1 MRRLE
6 SRVFLL
12 LLALL
17 VPVAPAAA
25 QSPRLAEVVA
35 RLQAVPHEPSFVG
48 LWPARART
56 KTYPPEFQ
64 RRELRSADGT
74 PLVAVVALHGDGAAR
89 PGVVLAH
96 GFTESKNQKYL
107 VELAT
112 LLHRNGWHVLALDY
126 RGHGESR
133 ARSGAPITFGWKE
146 ADDVLAAARLLRD
159 ESRAASVAV
168 LGFSLGGRV
177 AVKAMVK
184 DGGALLQA
192 GMAFGAPIGEPA
204 PLAPPEPNAPLSPI
218 DRVFLGYLGAGSFYE
233 YYGRAAAHYGVTR
246 EFLLGE
252 ARADTTIAAVRAPL
266 LMVYAL
272 DDVLWRAQL
281 RRGHHE
287 GGTFSL
293 RYRDAVRDHPHVATL
308 LVDRGEH
315 AGALYLSDPQ
325 WFGSLVLAW
334 LGAWQGHDAPMRLP
348 AVDLLLEGK
357 MGADTATYSVVV
369 RNSGTARVG
378 DLGVH
383 ASLPAGAALVDC
395 WAGVEGTNPCRRDGD
410 RVTWTIPRLSG
421 GKSTAGPF
429 VAVLGT
435 AGLAPGKVD
444 VRAWVDAPDAI
455 VQEVTL
461 EKK

>member
-1 MRRLE
+1 MRQRAT
-6 SRVFLL
+6 RIVLL

-17 VPVAPAAA
+17 SPAAPASADG
-25 QSPRLAEVVA
+25 PRLADVLA
-35 RLQAVPHEPSFVG
+35 RLQALPHEPSFVG

-56 KTYPPEFQ
+56 KAYPPEFQ
-64 RRELRSADGT
+64 RRELRSAGGT
-74 PLVAVVALHGDGAAR
+74 PLAAVVALHADGAAR
-89 PGVVLAH
+89 PGAVLVH
-96 GFTESKNQKYL
+96 GFTESKSQKNL

-112 LLHRNGWHVLALDY
+112 LLYKNGWHVLALDY

-133 ARSGAPITFGWKE
+133 ALSGAPITFGWKE
-146 ADDVLAAARLLRD
+146 ADDVLAAARLLRE
-159 ESRAASVAV
+159 ESKAASVAV

-233 YYGRAAAHYGVTR
+233 YYGRAA
-246 EFLLGE
+246 
-252 ARADTTIAAVRAPL
+252 
-266 LMVYAL
+266 
-272 DDVLWRAQL
+272 
-281 RRGHHE
+281 
-287 GGTFSL
+287 
-293 RYRDAVRDHPHVATL
+293 
-308 LVDRGEH
+308 
-315 AGALYLSDPQ
+315 
-325 WFGSLVLAW
+325 
-334 LGAWQGHDAPMRLP
+334 
-348 AVDLLLEGK
+348 
-357 MGADTATYSVVV
+357 
-369 RNSGTARVG
+369 
-378 DLGVH
+378 
-383 ASLPAGAALVDC
+383 
-395 WAGVEGTNPCRRDGD
+395 
-410 RVTWTIPRLSG
+410 
-421 GKSTAGPF
+421 STAGPF

>member
-1 MRRLE
+1 MRRHAT
-6 SRVFLL
+6 RIILL

-17 VPVAPAAA
+17 LPAAPAGADG
-25 QSPRLAEVVA
+25 PRLAELLA
-35 RLQAVPHEPSFVG
+35 RLQVIRHEPSFVG

-56 KTYPPEFQ
+56 KAYPPEFQ
-64 RRELRSADGT
+64 RRELRSADGA
-74 PLVAVVALHGDGAAR
+74 PLAAVVALHADDAAR

-133 ARSGAPITFGWKE
+133 ALSGAPITFGWKE
-146 ADDVLAAARLLRD
+146 ADDVLAAARLLRE
-159 ESRAASVAV
+159 ESKAASVAV

-204 PLAPPEPNAPLSPI
+204 PLEPNAPPSPI
-218 DRVFLGYLGAGSFYE
+218 DRIFLGYLGAGSFYE
-233 YYGRAAAHYGVTR
+233 YYGRAAAYYGVTR

-252 ARADTTIAAVRAPL
+252 ARADTTIATVRAPL

-281 RRGHHE
+281 RRGRHE
-287 GGTFSL
+287 GGNFSL
-293 RYRDAVRDHPHVATL
+293 RYRDAVRDHPQVATL

-315 AGALYLSDPQ
+315 AGALYLSDPY

-334 LGAWQGHDAPMRLP
+334 LGAWQGREAPMRLP
-348 AVDLLLEGK
+348 AVDLLLECK
-357 MGADTATYSVVV
+357 MGADTATCSVVV
-369 RNSGTARVG
+369 RNSGTERVS

-383 ASLPAGAALVDC
+383 ASLPPGATLVDC
-395 WAGVEGTNPCRRDGD
+395 WAGVEGTNRCRRDGD

-421 GKSTAGPF
+421 GKRTAGPF

-444 VRAWVDAPDAI
+444 VRAWVDAPDAL